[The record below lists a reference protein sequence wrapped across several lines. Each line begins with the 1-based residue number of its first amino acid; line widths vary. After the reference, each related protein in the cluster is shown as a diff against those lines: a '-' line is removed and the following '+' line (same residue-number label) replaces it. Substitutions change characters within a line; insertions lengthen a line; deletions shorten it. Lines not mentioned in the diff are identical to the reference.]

1 MFGYVKVTQA
11 ELKVKEYEFYRGVY
25 CGLCRSM
32 GKCTGQ
38 CSRMAL
44 SYDFAFLAIVRLALT
59 GEEISFERK
68 RCGVHPLRKRSVM
81 SQNPQLEFCAYAASI
96 LNYHKLLDDKNDEKG
111 IKKLR
116 ASLFM
121 PTARS
126 GRKKALKHGY
136 GELDG
141 KVSELLR
148 SLAEFEELGEI
159 SVDTPAEIFGKIL
172 GEICSFGLEGTE
184 ARIASSLG
192 SHVGRWIYIADAL
205 DDMADDKKL
214 GRYNPIL
221 LMYGSEIPSSDQRAS
236 IEDALKNEL
245 YEAEAAVDLMD
256 FSDCALKN
264 IVQNII
270 YLGMPSKIREI
281 SEKYNEC
288 EEGCDCSH
296 SSRKRKVR
304 KGEPK

>member
-1 MFGYVKVTQA
+1 MFGYVKVNSA
-11 ELKVKEYEFYRGVY
+11 ELRVREHELYRGAY

-59 GEEISFERK
+59 GEDIAFERK

-81 SQNPQLEFCAYAASI
+81 MQNSQLEFCAYAASI

-111 IKKLR
+111 FKRLR
-116 ASLFM
+116 ASLLM
-121 PTARS
+121 PTVKH
-126 GRKKALKHGY
+126 GRKKALKNGY
-136 GELDG
+136 GELDA
-141 KVSELLR
+141 KVAELLG
-148 SLAEFEELGEI
+148 SLAEFEKRGEI
-159 SVDTPAEIFGKIL
+159 SVDTPAEIFGQIL
-172 GEICSFGLEGTE
+172 GEICSCGLDGTE

-205 DDMADDKKL
+205 DDMADDKRL

-221 LMYGSEIPSSDQRAS
+221 LMYGSEIPSADQRSS

-245 YEAEAAVDLMD
+245 YEAEAAVDLID
-256 FSDCALKN
+256 FSDCGLQN

-288 EEGCDCSH
+288 KEGCDCSH
-296 SSRKRKVR
+296 GSQKRKVR
-304 KGEPK
+304 KGDPK

>member
-1 MFGYVKVTQA
+1 MFGYVKVTQS

-59 GEEISFERK
+59 KENMEFERK
-68 RCGVHPLRKRSVM
+68 RCGVHPLHKRSVM
-81 SQNPQLEFCAYAASI
+81 SRNSQLDFCAYAASI

-111 IKKLR
+111 MKKLR
-116 ASLFM
+116 ARLLM
-121 PTARS
+121 PMVKS
-126 GRKKALKHGY
+126 GRKKALKNSY
-136 GELDG
+136 GELDSQ
-141 KVSELLR
+141 VSGLL
-148 SLAEFEELGEI
+148 EELAAFETRREV
-159 SVDTPAEIFGKIL
+159 SVDLPAEIFGRIL
-172 GEICSFGLEGTE
+172 GAICSFGLEGTE
-184 ARIASSLG
+184 ARIASALG

-205 DDMADDKKL
+205 DDMADDKRL

-221 LMYGSEIPSSDQRAS
+221 LMYGLEIPSREQRAS

-245 YEAEAAVDLMD
+245 YEAEAAVDLID
-256 FSDCALKN
+256 FADCALKN

-288 EEGCDCSH
+288 GDGCDCSH
-296 SSRKRKVR
+296 GSRKRKVR
-304 KGEPK
+304 KGDQK